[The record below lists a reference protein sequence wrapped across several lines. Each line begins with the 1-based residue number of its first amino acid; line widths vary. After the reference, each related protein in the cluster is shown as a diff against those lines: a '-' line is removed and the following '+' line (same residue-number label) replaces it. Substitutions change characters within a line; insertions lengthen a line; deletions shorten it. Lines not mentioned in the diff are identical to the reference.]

1 MYILKLM
8 NEKLDDLNV
17 SKRKKD
23 FSRTL
28 AIIFIMSPFEQFK
41 GKFLC
46 EWLLDVQLRRIFS
59 RNEICI
65 IAVWPPK
72 LVLEILL
79 SVRLKLLD
87 PLTLL
92 NDFK

>member
-1 MYILKLM
+1 M

-17 SKRKKD
+17 SKGKKD

-28 AIIFIMSPFEQFK
+28 AIIFIMSSFEQFK
-41 GKFLC
+41 GKFLY
-46 EWLLDVQLRRIFS
+46 EWLLDVQFRRIFS

>member
-1 MYILKLM
+1 M

-28 AIIFIMSPFEQFK
+28 AIIFIMSSFEQFK
-41 GKFLC
+41 GKFLY

-92 NDFK
+92 NDLK